1 LDILIICSR
10 TTSRPEDLP
19 LRGNPGA
26 AKWGKARATFIFVAA
41 LLALVL
47 SANSTR
53 ADVSY
58 AHDDGTAER
67 AIGIDPGEDSL
78 LFNRFEVAPGG
89 EVINS
94 ISVAYGR
101 PGSTSVLNGLSV
113 SILLYEDLD
122 GGDPF
127 NAVLRRSVSATVA
140 NANSN
145 TFNVYP
151 IPPTEV
157 HGTFLAAML
166 FRNTTAVNRFIGAL
180 DQTLPHTSDASFYGY
195 AIGLDETNLS
205 SIPAGQFG
213 TIESIGFPGNW
224 LVRANAQ
231 PVPEPAFSLLSIC
244 VAGMLC
250 RRRRHRRRFH
260 LTTCLAYPAPP

>member
-1 LDILIICSR
+1 MSR
-10 TTSRPEDLP
+10 TAL
-19 LRGNPGA
+19 
-26 AKWGKARATFIFVAA
+26 TFSAA
-41 LLALVL
+41 LVALIL
-47 SANSTR
+47 SANSSS
-53 ADVSY
+53 ADVTY
-58 AHDDGTAER
+58 VYDDGTAER

-113 SILLYEDLD
+113 SILLYEDPD

-157 HGTFLAAML
+157 HGTFLPAML
-166 FRNTTAVNRFIGAL
+166 FRNTTVVNRFIGAL

-195 AIGLDETNLS
+195 AVGLDETNLS

-224 LVRANAQ
+224 LVRANGQ
-231 PVPEPAFSLLSIC
+231 PIPEPALSLLFPGLAI
-244 VAGMLC
+244 MWK
-250 RRRRHRRRFH
+250 RRRH
-260 LTTCLAYPAPP
+260 